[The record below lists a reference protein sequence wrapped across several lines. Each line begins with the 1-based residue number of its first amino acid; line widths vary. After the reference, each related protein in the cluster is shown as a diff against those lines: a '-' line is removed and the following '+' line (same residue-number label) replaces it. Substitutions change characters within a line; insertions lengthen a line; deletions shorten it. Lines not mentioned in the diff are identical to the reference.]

1 MENICQYL
9 TLVRRFHSRSLEEPG
24 FSLVSE
30 LLNAVLIFMT
40 SNSRVRNPHLRARLA
55 ECLDCL
61 LPHADED
68 SSITNSI
75 GTYYRKMLFLKH
87 PHRKQVRN
95 ILILLVNVYSLFF
108 IKGIG
113 DLNLNFLSI
122 TLKS

>member
-1 MENICQYL
+1 LENIWRYL

-61 LPHADED
+61 LPHMDED
-68 SSITNSI
+68 SSVTNSI
-75 GTYYRKMLFLKH
+75 GSYYRELLFLSH
-87 PHRKQVRN
+87 PHRKQVIN
-95 ILILLVNVYSLFF
+95 TLLEFNF
-108 IKGIG
+108 I
-113 DLNLNFLSI
+113 I
-122 TLKS
+122 T